1 MEQILEIIV
10 KNYVSI
16 MIAFGVVA
24 CALIGYIVDKKRSK
38 DLKISK
44 KKSKLQEIMELTEN
58 EEISEE
64 KLAAMKDKTLAN
76 IQQQNRENI
85 ENL

>member
-1 MEQILEIIV
+1 MEQILEI
-10 KNYVSI
+10 NYVSI

-24 CALIGYIVDKKRSK
+24 CALIGYFVDKKRSK

-76 IQQQNRENI
+76 IQQQNRENV

>member
-1 MEQILEIIV
+1 MEQILDIII
-10 KNYVSI
+10 KNYTSI
-16 MIAFGVVA
+16 MITFAIIV
-24 CALIGYIVDKKRSK
+24 CALIGYLVDKKRSK

-76 IQQQNRENI
+76 IQQQNQENV